1 MKRIFKLLAIAAV
14 ALVGLQSCEKE
25 DNYINASLLPT
36 EAQNFLSEHYSSVEV
51 QSVIKDYDDFGY
63 TYEVRLAD
71 GTHIEFRKNGEWEK
85 VENRTE
91 GVASGVIPAKIGEYV
106 ATNYPNNFVID
117 IERERHYDVELNDGL
132 DLEFSLDG
140 DFIRIDR

>member
-1 MKRIFKLLAIAAV
+1 MKRFFKLIAIAAV
-14 ALVGLQSCEKE
+14 ALVGLQSCEKN
-25 DNYINASLLPT
+25 DSYINSALLPD
-36 EAQNFLSEHYSSVEV
+36 AAKSFLSANYGAVEV
-51 QSVIKDYDDFGY
+51 QSVVKDYDDFGY
-63 TYEVRLAD
+63 TYDVRLAD
-71 GTHIEFRKNGEWEK
+71 GTHIEFRKNGEWK
-85 VENRTE
+85 QIENRSE
-91 GVASGVIPAKIGEYV
+91 GVVGSAIPAKIGEYV